1 MFANSRKTNFSPHP
15 GLSACHQTSLPT
27 HFCLPGWAG
36 QQFPPLFF
44 SRIIENNPS
53 KKRKRANKMMKR
65 YWRQLGGG
73 RESVG
78 VNARMRKREKLPFKN
93 KKELINN
100 PD

>member
-1 MFANSRKTNFSPHP
+1 
-15 GLSACHQTSLPT
+15 
-27 HFCLPGWAG
+27 
-36 QQFPPLFF
+36 
-44 SRIIENNPS
+44 
-53 KKRKRANKMMKR
+53 MMKR